1 MELRLRTY
9 NSPSLPLSLRLSFT
23 GCWQTLRF
31 ESYRD
36 LVRLMARGLSEA
48 QGLQLV
54 DQESLERRAQ
64 QHAALQAAQDAVYH
78 NPKPGGAAAATTG
91 PGTSGPG
98 GLPSGSGV
106 YSAMGFSYD
115 AGGTG
120 GGAGA
125 AAGDGGVISSDDSSD
140 SDSDSDSDS
149 EEGAGLGPVSEADLA
164 QEAEDDRVD
173 EMAEVFGLEDFSYR
187 LHKALE
193 KEGEEEARMRKAPR

>member
-1 MELRLRTY
+1 M
-9 NSPSLPLSLRLSFT
+9 
-23 GCWQTLRF
+23 
-31 ESYRD
+31 
-36 LVRLMARGLSEA
+36 RLMARGLSEA

-78 NPKPGGAAAATTG
+78 NPKPGSVAAATTG

-115 AGGTG
+115 AGGAG

-125 AAGDGGVISSDDSSD
+125 ATAGGGVISSDDS

-187 LHKALE
+187 LHKALD

>member
-1 MELRLRTY
+1 MPTCVY
-9 NSPSLPLSLRLSFT
+9 LSHAPDV
-23 GCWQTLRF
+23 GQTLRF

-36 LVRLMARGLSEA
+36 LVRLMTRGYTEA

-54 DQESLERRAQ
+54 AEESLERRAA
-64 QHAALQAAQDAVYH
+64 QHAALQAATDAVYN
-78 NPKPGGAAAATTG
+78 NPRPGGAAASG

-115 AGGTG
+115 GSAAA
-120 GGAGA
+120 GAGA
-125 AAGDGGVISSDDSSD
+125 GGVESSSDDSD
-140 SDSDSDSDS
+140 SDESDS
-149 EEGAGLGPVSEADLA
+149 EDDEAAAAGPVSEAELA

-173 EMAEVFGLEDFSYR
+173 EMAEAFGLQDFSYR

-193 KEGEEEARMRKAPR
+193 KEGEDEARMRNPPK

>member
-1 MELRLRTY
+1 M
-9 NSPSLPLSLRLSFT
+9 
-23 GCWQTLRF
+23 GQTLRF

-36 LVRLMARGLSEA
+36 LVRLMTRGYTEA

-54 DQESLERRAQ
+54 EEESLERRAA
-64 QHAALQAAQDAVYH
+64 QHAALQAATDAVYN
-78 NPKPGGAAAATTG
+78 NPRPGGAAATG

-115 AGGTG
+115 
-120 GGAGA
+120 GA
-125 AAGDGGVISSDDSSD
+125 AAAGTGAGGVESSSDDSDD
-140 SDSDSDSDS
+140 SDDSDS
-149 EEGAGLGPVSEADLA
+149 EDDEAAAAGPVSEAELA

-173 EMAEVFGLEDFSYR
+173 EIAEGFGLHDFSYR

-193 KEGEEEARMRKAPR
+193 KEGEEEARMRNPPK